1 MFSHGASQVWL
12 TWDRANT
19 NTDGEAHKPGVDTG
33 QDSEKVLVIPVL
45 TLWPSPSNG
54 PLTLVLMP
62 CSVPNVLI
70 VMVCNLLLLSV
81 PGRNELAE
89 QEEKDQKNI
98 DLGMSLFKR
107 ERSNDDAHWLVRE
120 QKLNQCMTFMHYSM
134 IAMRFIIHYKEMMI
148 CGESPLAM
156 LGDDA
161 ALCPKLIRTCPRR
174 NRDPNSNKIRTK

>member
-12 TWDRANT
+12 TWDWANT

-120 QKLNQCMTFMHYSM
+120 QKLNQCMTFMHHEGYHS
-134 IAMRFIIHYKEMMI
+134 
-148 CGESPLAM
+148 LQ
-156 LGDDA
+156 
-161 ALCPKLIRTCPRR
+161 
-174 NRDPNSNKIRTK
+174 RDNDMW

>member
-107 ERSNDDAHWLVRE
+107 ERSIEQRRCSLVGQGAETQPMHDIHALFYDRHEVYHSLQRDDDMW
-120 QKLNQCMTFMHYSM
+120 
-134 IAMRFIIHYKEMMI
+134 
-148 CGESPLAM
+148 
-156 LGDDA
+156 
-161 ALCPKLIRTCPRR
+161 
-174 NRDPNSNKIRTK
+174 